1 MLVHLGRGVSVHGEN
16 IISLTDIQREQSPE
30 TQALILQYQARG
42 TARLLVDEPKTLV
55 ICREHGKSVCYLSGV
70 GLRTLRKR
78 MEERQLIEAREV
90 QHG

>member
-30 TQALILQYQARG
+30 TQALVRHCRETG
-42 TARLLVDEPKTLV
+42 EARLLVDEPKTLV
-55 ICREHGKSVCYLSGV
+55 ICREGTQCVCYLSCV
-70 GLRTLRKR
+70 GLRTLRSR
-78 MEERQLIEAREV
+78 MEARHLIETREV

>member
-30 TQALILQYQARG
+30 TQALIEHYQSKG
-42 TARLLVDEPKTLV
+42 LARLMVDEPKTLV
-55 ICREHGKSVCYLSGV
+55 ICREHDKSVCYLSGV